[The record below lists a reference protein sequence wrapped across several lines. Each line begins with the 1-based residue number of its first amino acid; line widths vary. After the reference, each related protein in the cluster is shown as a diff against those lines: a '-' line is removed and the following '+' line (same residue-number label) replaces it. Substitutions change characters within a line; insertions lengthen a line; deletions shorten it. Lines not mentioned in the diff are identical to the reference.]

1 MFERHSLSNLDQQG
15 AAATPLASRSST
27 LVWIAACL
35 LATIAVSLVAAQAPP
50 RIRLIGIFPV
60 MLGLL
65 IGGLVVWLAEKLDA
79 VASRRFQVVAA
90 MLLAVGGWGGLTWET
105 FRRDEVLSVKSANQ
119 ELAARLMK
127 EFEQQTNTPHLEL
140 DRPTTVKAF
149 RAYLARRVQQLGDW
163 SRPWPELFWGLELV
177 MTGVAAG
184 WVSTRAGWSAAEIS
198 TEHIAKV
205 AE

>member
-90 MLLAVGGWGGLTWET
+90 MLLAVGGWGG
-105 FRRDEVLSVKSANQ
+105 
-119 ELAARLMK
+119 
-127 EFEQQTNTPHLEL
+127 
-140 DRPTTVKAF
+140 
-149 RAYLARRVQQLGDW
+149 
-163 SRPWPELFWGLELV
+163 
-177 MTGVAAG
+177 
-184 WVSTRAGWSAAEIS
+184 
-198 TEHIAKV
+198 
-205 AE
+205 